1 MTNYNKKIKNKKVDH
16 VTADRRSIYH
26 QHHQGHPHHSA
37 SPLHVIIT
45 VIIIPLDSLQKHSSC
60 HHRGWVNTYAYTSLE
75 IIGPLLADE
84 HPTIWCRARGSGTL
98 NAHPTLVSVFPRT
111 RASSAGTSWDHVH
124 SPPVTKGSLRD
135 WTADPFPINPPMGWK
150 LLKNWHHLLYI
161 VFFFFL
167 HCKNHYSNLFNYFG
181 PVYSTPS
188 QGRAE
193 RQLDTLSA
201 SRKRDRTCPVLR
213 CDRGAL
219 VTSIRWTVWP
229 DKSDTNM
236 IKVW

>member
-161 VFFFFL
+161 VFFFFYIV
-167 HCKNHYSNLFNYFG
+167 KIIIQI
-181 PVYSTPS
+181 YSTILAQYIP
-188 QGRAE
+188 RHPKAE
-193 RQLDTLSA
+193 LSA
-201 SRKRDRTCPVLR
+201 NWTPCRLR
-213 CDRGAL
+213 GRETEPAQFSDVIVVPLLQVFDGL
-219 VTSIRWTVWP
+219 FGLTSLIQTW
-229 DKSDTNM
+229 
-236 IKVW
+236 